1 MNERE
6 VIVVEDGGDGDWTWS
21 SSNMLSQISSCANE
35 CVIV

>member
-6 VIVVEDGGDGDWTWS
+6 VIVVEDGGDGTWS

-35 CVIV
+35 CTIV